1 MPLPKAGSSLPEH
14 RQSDS
19 ASDPPT
25 LPPTGARAGGS
36 VASTEERAPLRL
48 ARGHLRDILAH
59 LRAVYPL
66 EGCGLLAGRDGR
78 VCAVHPVE
86 NRLHSPHGYEMAPAA
101 QIRIMYALEAAGQE
115 LLAIYHSHPHGP
127 AYPSPAD
134 VAGARYP
141 GVRHLVVSLAAPA
154 QPVLRAFAIDAQGV
168 QEVLVEIV

>member
-1 MPLPKAGSSLPEH
+1 
-14 RQSDS
+14 
-19 ASDPPT
+19 
-25 LPPTGARAGGS
+25 
-36 VASTEERAPLRL
+36 
-48 ARGHLRDILAH
+48 
-59 LRAVYPL
+59 
-66 EGCGLLAGRDGR
+66 
-78 VCAVHPVE
+78 
-86 NRLHSPHGYEMAPAA
+86 MAPAA

-141 GVRHLVVSLAAPA
+141 GVRHLVVSLTAPA